1 MEKILVKTGSA
12 SKDWNSQQKDKI
24 KNILYSEKNPFYQL
38 FNEER
43 IYLDDVDG
51 FISLPIRSYDSIGDK
66 LALRIAKYI
75 LKIIEFDGPTYIFVG
90 NWAIN
95 VKDNNLSI

>member
-1 MEKILVKTGSA
+1 MEKILIKTGSA

-24 KNILYSEKNPFYQL
+24 KNILYSEKNPFYQM
-38 FNEER
+38 FDEER
-43 IYLDDVDG
+43 IYLDNVDG
-51 FISLPIRSYDSIGDK
+51 FISLRTYDSISDK

-75 LKIIEFDGPTYIFVG
+75 LKIIKFDGPTYIFVG

-95 VKDNNLSI
+95 VKYNNLPI

>member
-1 MEKILVKTGSA
+1 MEKILIKTGSA
-12 SKDWNSQQKDKI
+12 SKDWNSQQKSKI
-24 KNILYSEKNPFYQL
+24 KDILYSEKNPFYQM

-51 FISLPIRSYDSIGDK
+51 FISLPIRSYDAISSK
-66 LALRIAKYI
+66 LALKIAKYI
-75 LKIIEFDGPTYIFVG
+75 LKIIKFDGPTCIFVG

-95 VKDNNLSI
+95 VKDNKISI